1 MKIKLNKEEVLFLE
15 YLLMNEFTFYDGRLD
30 NPTISYKERIEAV
43 RRRKLI
49 KNLLRKISR

>member
-1 MKIKLNKEEVLFLE
+1 MKVKLNKEEVLFLE